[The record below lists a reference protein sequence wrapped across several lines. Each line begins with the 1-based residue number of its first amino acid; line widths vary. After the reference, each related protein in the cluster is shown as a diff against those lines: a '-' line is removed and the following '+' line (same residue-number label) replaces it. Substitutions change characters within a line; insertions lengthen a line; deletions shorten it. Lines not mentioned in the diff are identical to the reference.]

1 VTTKR
6 LITLLILLTLP
17 LLSLLAGCSGGS
29 PDEEVAPGA
38 EPAEPVAEPSP
49 AVAREPDPRE
59 RRLAN
64 LRQITFGGENAE
76 AYWSPDGTR
85 LIFQSTRPPY
95 DCDQIFTMNADG
107 SAVRAVST
115 GKGRTTCAFFLPGE
129 RLLYSST
136 HLGGEECPP
145 TPDFSRGYVWPL
157 YASFDIFSARAD
169 GSDLVRLTDVPGY
182 DAEATVSPDGSKIV
196 FTSDRSGD
204 LEIYSMNLD
213 GSGLRKLTEEPGYD
227 GGPFYSADGSMIVYR
242 AHHPEGG
249 KELREYRELLKEGL
263 IRPSALEVYVMNA
276 NGSGKRQVTDLGGAN
291 FAPFFHPDG
300 KRIIFSSNH
309 HDPGS
314 REFDLYLVN
323 VDGTGLE
330 RITYTPEFDGF
341 PMFSPDGT
349 RLVFASNRFNGGT
362 SETNV
367 FVADWVEIAE

>member
-1 VTTKR
+1 MANR
-6 LITLLILLTLP
+6 LSIILVLLTVP
-17 LLSLLAGCSGGS
+17 LLTMLVSCSGGT
-29 PDEEVAPGA
+29 PEDEAAPGPEQA
-38 EPAEPVAEPSP
+38 EPAGEAAP
-49 AVAREPDPRE
+49 AVARDADPRE

-76 AYWSPDGTR
+76 AYWSPDGSQ
-85 LIFQSTRPPY
+85 LIFQSTRPPFE
-95 DCDQIFTMNADG
+95 CDQIFTMKSDG
-107 SAVRAVST
+107 GDLRAVST
-115 GKGRTTCAFFLPGE
+115 GKGRTTCAFFLPGD

-136 HLGGEECPP
+136 HLGGEDCPP

-157 YASFDIFSARAD
+157 YGSFDIFTARSD

-182 DAEATVSPDGSKIV
+182 DAEATVSPDGTKIV

-213 GSGLRKLTEEPGYD
+213 GSGLRKLTEEAGYD
-227 GGPFYSADGSMIVYR
+227 GGPFYSADGSKIVYR
-242 AHHPEGG
+242 AHHPQGP
-249 KELREYRELLKEGL
+249 KDLQAYRELLKEGL
-263 IRPSALEVYVMNA
+263 IRPSTLEVYVMNA

-300 KRIIFSSNH
+300 ERIIFSSNH
-309 HDPGS
+309 ADPRS
-314 REFDLYLVN
+314 REFDLYMVN

-349 RLVFASNRFNGGT
+349 KLVFASNRFNGGS

-367 FVADWVEIAE
+367 FVADWIDNPE

>member
-1 VTTKR
+1 VITNRR
-6 LITLLILLTLP
+6 LAPLFLTTLLCLA
-17 LLSLLAGCSGGS
+17 LLAGCSG
-29 PDEEVAPGA
+29 ETLEQEAA
-38 EPAEPVAEPSP
+38 PAEDPAATEETSP
-49 AVAREPDPRE
+49 AVARDPDPRE
-59 RRLAN
+59 KRLRN

-85 LIFQSTRPPY
+85 LIFQSTRPPF
-95 DCDQIFTMNADG
+95 DCDQIFTMRADG
-107 SAVRAVST
+107 SEVRTVST
-115 GKGRTTCAFFLPGE
+115 GKGRTTCAFFLPGD

-157 YASFDIFSARAD
+157 YESFDIFTARTD

-182 DAEATVSPDGSKIV
+182 DAEATVSPDGQKIV

-227 GGPFYSADGSMIVYR
+227 GGPFYSADGTKIVYR
-242 AHHPEGG
+242 AYHPESR
-249 KELREYRELLKEGL
+249 KELNEYRKLLKEGL

-300 KRIIFSSNH
+300 ERIIFSSNH
-309 HDPGS
+309 EDPSS
-314 REFDLYLVN
+314 REFELYIVN

-330 RITYTPEFDGF
+330 RVTYSEDFDGF

-349 RLVFASNRFNGGT
+349 KLVFASNRFNGGT

-367 FVADWVEIAE
+367 FVADWVEDPQP